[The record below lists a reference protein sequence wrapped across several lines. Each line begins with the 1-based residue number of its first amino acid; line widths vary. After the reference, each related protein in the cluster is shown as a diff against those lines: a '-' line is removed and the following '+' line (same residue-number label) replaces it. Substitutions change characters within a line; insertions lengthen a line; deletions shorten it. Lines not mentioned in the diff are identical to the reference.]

1 MAETLDCLAEELL
14 TLLALHG
21 VRRLRL
27 TRNRRTM
34 IGLRGTLGHALTLS
48 IHQDLARQRER
59 WPDLVTWV
67 KVGGRKLPD
76 ALRIAMDAVFAAQQR
91 ASPVPDLEPLGG
103 PCDLQ
108 GIADRVHRTW
118 FAHVPAVPVIWG
130 RNAPL
135 RQRRQIRFGSY
146 RRRPPSITVHP
157 LIDQPWVAERF
168 VEFLLFH
175 EYCHHAQ
182 ACRPIRGE
190 AIHSTRFKSWEARYP
205 HLADALAW
213 EKASLRRFLA

>member
-1 MAETLDCLAEELL
+1 MAEFLDRLAEELL
-14 TLLALHG
+14 ALLTPHG

-27 TRNRRTM
+27 TRNRRIM
-34 IGLRGTLGHALTLS
+34 IGLRGTLGRAVTLS
-48 IHQDLARQRER
+48 IHQNLARQRER
-59 WPDLVTWV
+59 WPDLVIWV
-67 KVGGRKLPD
+67 SAGGRKLPEP
-76 ALRIAMDAVFAAQQR
+76 LRLAMDAVFADQQSAQH
-91 ASPVPDLEPLGG
+91 VPALEPLGG

-108 GIADRVHRTW
+108 SIADRVHRTW
-118 FAHVPAVPVIWG
+118 FAHVPAVPVVWG

-146 RRRPPSITVHP
+146 RRKPPAITVHP

-182 ACRPIRGE
+182 ACRPISGE
-190 AIHSTRFKSWEARYP
+190 AIHSARFKSWEGRYP
-205 HLADALAW
+205 HLAEALAW
-213 EKASLRRFLA
+213 EKASLRRFLG